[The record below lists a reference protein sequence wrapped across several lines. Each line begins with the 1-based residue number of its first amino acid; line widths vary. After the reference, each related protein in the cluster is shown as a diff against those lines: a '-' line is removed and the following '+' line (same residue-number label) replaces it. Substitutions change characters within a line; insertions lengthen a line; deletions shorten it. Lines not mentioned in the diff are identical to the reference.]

1 MCAINDFIILEEVTQ
16 DFREL
21 TITTPNSQ
29 YMGRYLL
36 FLLIKDKVLSLIMS
50 HPKKS

>member
-1 MCAINDFIILEEVTQ
+1 
-16 DFREL
+16 
-21 TITTPNSQ
+21 
-29 YMGRYLL
+29 MGRYLL